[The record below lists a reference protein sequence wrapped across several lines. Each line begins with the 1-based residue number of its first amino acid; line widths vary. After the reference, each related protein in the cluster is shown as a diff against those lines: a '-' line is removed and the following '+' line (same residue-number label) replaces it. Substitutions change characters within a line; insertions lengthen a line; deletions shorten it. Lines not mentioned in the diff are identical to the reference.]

1 MYTISNTGLQRDEKC
16 KYETCRNEIKNYRT
30 QFKSETGVQWVGL
43 PSGDKL
49 FPKIFVTDECYYND
63 CRY

>member
-1 MYTISNTGLQRDEKC
+1 M
-16 KYETCRNEIKNYRT
+16 RNVNMKHVAMRLKIT